1 MDKAKFEKYVRRA
14 LNCIFDIITYA
25 MSIAIAVAFTFF
37 VASNF
42 PSTEECNKK
51 ISCHTITVTLKG
63 HEYIIFETDRG
74 NTCCTHSESCPCHK
88 TNTLW
93 NIK

>member
-1 MDKAKFEKYVRRA
+1 MDKTKFEKYVRRA
-14 LNCIFDIITYA
+14 LNCIFDIIIYA

-42 PSTEECNKK
+42 PSTEEGNKK
-51 ISCHTITVTLKG
+51 ISGHTITVTSKG

-74 NTCCTHSESCPCHK
+74 NACCTHSASCQCYK
-88 TNTLW
+88 N
-93 NIK
+93 K